1 MAGKFCLEVLA
12 QEVRDHFTHYE
23 LPSIQ
28 PFRPFLFFSAFVK
41 NNKGLSGF
49 PYLLGRQSTQRLI

>member
-1 MAGKFCLEVLA
+1 VK
-12 QEVRDHFTHYE
+12 HFSCPDE
-23 LPSIQ
+23 G

-49 PYLLGRQSTQRLI
+49 LIFSGVSPRSA